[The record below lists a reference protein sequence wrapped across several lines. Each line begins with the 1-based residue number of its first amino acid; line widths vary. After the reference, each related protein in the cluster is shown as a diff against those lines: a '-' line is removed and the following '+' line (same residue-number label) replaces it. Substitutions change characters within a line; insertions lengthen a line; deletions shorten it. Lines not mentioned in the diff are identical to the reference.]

1 MYSFTRKPIWLAGH
15 ALAGSLLVIF
25 VIAGFW
31 QLSRHNEVRDRNAA
45 IAERTAMRPLDADR
59 FFEAVSDAG
68 FTDELEYRT
77 VSLPLVNLDYDEMV
91 LIRNRS
97 LGGRAGCH
105 LAVPAEPAWASDEA
119 SHGVLVLAG
128 WLPAV
133 GCAAMSGDESE
144 SSDSV
149 VVRLATPTPITGRI
163 RTSQERGLLGPTD
176 PAEGR
181 LATFARVDVER
192 INRQTTLDLVPVYI
206 ERIDLQIAADDAA
219 ERFEDVTAKTPTG
232 ETLTWG
238 ENTAVDVTMLSPVS
252 LPPPE
257 LDAGPH
263 LGYTFQWF
271 SFAAVAIVGYTLVL
285 RHQARKGESEQI
297 ADD

>member
-1 MYSFTRKPIWLAGH
+1 MYNFARKPIWLAGH
-15 ALAGSLLVIF
+15 ALASGLLVIF
-25 VIAGFW
+25 MIAGLW
-31 QLSRHNEVRDRNAA
+31 QLSRHNEVRDRNSL
-45 IAERTAMRPLDADR
+45 IAERMEMRPLDADR
-59 FFEAVSDAG
+59 FFEAVSEG
-68 FTDELEYRT
+68 GLTDELEYRS
-77 VSLPLVNLDYDEMV
+77 VSLPMVNLDYGEMV

-105 LAVPAEPAWASDEA
+105 LAVPAEATSVSDAASQ
-119 SHGVLVLAG
+119 GVLVLAG
-128 WLPAV
+128 WLPERP
-133 GCAAMSGDESE
+133 CAAVRGDES
-144 SSDSV
+144 DSADAV
-149 VVRLATPTPITGRI
+149 FARLATPTPITGRI
-163 RTSQERGLLGPTD
+163 RTSQERGMLGPTD

-181 LATFARVDVER
+181 LSTFARVDVER

-206 ERIDLQIAADDAA
+206 ERTDQQVDADGAL
-219 ERFEDVTAKTPTG
+219 EQFEDVTAKTPTG
-232 ETLTWG
+232 ETLPWG
-238 ENTAVDVTMLSPVS
+238 ENTAVDVTMLSPVP
-252 LPPPE
+252 LPSPE

>member
-1 MYSFTRKPIWLAGH
+1 MYRFARRPIWLAGH
-15 ALAGSLLVIF
+15 ALAGGLLVVF

-31 QLSRHNEVRDRNAA
+31 QLNRHNEVRDRNAA
-45 IAERTAMRPLDADR
+45 AAERMDMRPLDADR
-59 FFEAVSDAG
+59 FFEAVSEVG
-68 FTDELEYRT
+68 RTDELEYRT
-77 VSLPLVNLDYDEMV
+77 VSLPSVSLHYDEMV
-91 LIRNRS
+91 VIRNRS

-105 LAVPAEPAWASDEA
+105 LAVPAEATSVSDEA
-119 SHGVLVLAG
+119 SLGVLVLAG
-128 WLPAV
+128 WLPEV
-133 GCAAMSGDESE
+133 GCAAMSGDES
-144 SSDSV
+144 DSADAV
-149 VVRLATPTPITGRI
+149 FLRLATPTPITGRI
-163 RTSQERGLLGPTD
+163 RLSQERGLLGPTD

-181 LATFARVDVER
+181 LFTFARVDVER

-206 ERIDLQIAADDAA
+206 ERTDQQIAADDAA
-219 ERFEDVTAKTPTG
+219 ERFEDVTAKTPAG

-238 ENTAVDVTMLSPVS
+238 ENTAVDATMLSPVP
-252 LPPPE
+252 LPPPA